1 MNSIALRCMCL
12 AAMLVAAPLGAARAD
27 VTATYSNGGEALFS
41 ITVPD
46 GWALTAGLRP
56 GANPE
61 HPTRPRVIGLTPED
75 DLSLWLGFAAPPEV
89 TTLAEA
95 DAYIRALGALLMDD
109 PSITEPETVTIGDS
123 PAQHY
128 FGSGTREGA
137 PVDARFAAIELPGQ
151 AMAIA
156 FFIGEYGAR
165 DVYQADIEAI
175 AASFKALGGK

>member
-1 MNSIALRCMCL
+1 MTPIALRRFCL
-12 AAMLVAAPLGAARAD
+12 ASMIVAAPLAAARAD
-27 VTATYSNGGEALFS
+27 ITATYSNGGEALFS
-41 ITVPD
+41 IVAPD

-75 DLSLWLGFAAPPEV
+75 DLSFWLGFAAPPEV
-89 TTLAEA
+89 TTLVEA
-95 DAYIRALGALLMDD
+95 DAYIRALGALLMDN
-109 PSITEPETVTIGDS
+109 PSITEPEPVTIGDS

-137 PVDARFAAIELPGQ
+137 PVDARFAAIEMHGS
-151 AMAIA
+151 AIAIA

-165 DVYQADIEAI
+165 DVYQAEIAAI